1 MVSLGGVDE
10 PLAHGGDL
18 SAARRLFP
26 GAPEPFFDRSSGI
39 NPHPYPLPRLPARLF
54 SRLPDSAALERL
66 AAMVAK
72 AYGAPSSDIIRR

>member
-26 GAPEPFFDRSSGI
+26 GATEHFLDLSTGI
-39 NPHPYPLPRLPARLF
+39 NTNPYPRLRLLMRWL

-72 AYGAPSSDIIRR
+72 AYGAPSSDLIRR

>member
-1 MVSLGGVDE
+1 MVSLSGVDE

-18 SAARRLFP
+18 SAARRLF
-26 GAPEPFFDRSSGI
+26 ADATEPFFDRSSGI
-39 NPHPYPLPRLPARLF
+39 NPYPYPPPRLF